1 MNAEG
6 VLTGDL
12 DMYLGKF
19 TTTSSDL
26 QMIQNDLFIT
36 KILDSNFTSELTE
49 PIGNGNSIYAQS
61 ELMPEAEA
69 IADLQLV
76 TCVSAPGPI
85 ENMAPTG
92 SVSQFDG
99 HHGAFLGIPGQLKC
113 RECVIIEIGKTR
125 IRSRFATME
134 IYQRWMYS

>member
-1 MNAEG
+1 MTFFSLSA
-6 VLTGDL
+6 
-12 DMYLGKF
+12 
-19 TTTSSDL
+19 
-26 QMIQNDLFIT
+26 
-36 KILDSNFTSELTE
+36 ILDSNFTSELTE

-92 SVSQFDG
+92 SVSHFDG
-99 HHGAFLGIPGQLKC
+99 HNGAFLGIPSQ
-113 RECVIIEIGKTR
+113 
-125 IRSRFATME
+125 
-134 IYQRWMYS
+134 